1 MATHPARARQ
11 HSHDS
16 PASLLSDLSI
26 AARMRPA
33 ASYQRPGYVC
43 ASALLLSGLLH
54 VVVYLVSGGPWEGPL
69 SWRKPIVFGLSFG
82 LTLATVAWIL
92 PFLRVRAATGWV
104 TVGVL
109 SATSLGEVSLITM
122 QTWRGVASHFNES
135 TPFDAAVFSTMGVL
149 VALVGLVTVFVTA
162 RSFFPQDAPASLA
175 WAIRAGLVLMIAS
188 LVVGVQMIV
197 EGGNTFGD
205 AGALKVPHAITL
217 HAVQVLPAL
226 AVLLSLADVSERS
239 RVRTVGVGALGY
251 TLLIAAAML
260 QTYEGRAPLDPGLTS
275 SAAAL
280 AGLALLGWS
289 AVRSLSWFAA
299 RRRGAH
305 EAAAHVRPVP

>member
-1 MATHPARARQ
+1 
-11 HSHDS
+11 
-16 PASLLSDLSI
+16 
-26 AARMRPA
+26 
-33 ASYQRPGYVC
+33 
-43 ASALLLSGLLH
+43 
-54 VVVYLVSGGPWEGPL
+54 
-69 SWRKPIVFGLSFG
+69 
-82 LTLATVAWIL
+82 
-92 PFLRVRAATGWV
+92 
-104 TVGVL
+104 
-109 SATSLGEVSLITM
+109 
-122 QTWRGVASHFNES
+122 
-135 TPFDAAVFSTMGVL
+135 
-149 VALVGLVTVFVTA
+149 
-162 RSFFPQDAPASLA
+162 
-175 WAIRAGLVLMIAS
+175 MIAS